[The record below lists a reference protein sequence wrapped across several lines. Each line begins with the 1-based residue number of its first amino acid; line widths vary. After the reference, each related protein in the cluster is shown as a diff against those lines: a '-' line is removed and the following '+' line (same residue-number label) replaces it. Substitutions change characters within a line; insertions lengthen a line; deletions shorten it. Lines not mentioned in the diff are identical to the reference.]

1 MKHLLLKRVVRAAS
15 LTTALMLLTA
25 CGVQTPAD
33 SSMSVETNSLIG
45 SADEGKEADL
55 SHAALLGNSY
65 IDGFV
70 TYDVLPDTDCFY
82 RIGLTVRSVFTKPML
97 NREIPVIDELANGK
111 NYDKVFL
118 IFGENELGWTN
129 TQAFYDGYG
138 EVIDAVRERQPDAT
152 VYIQSIFYD
161 KVFLIFGENELGWTN
176 TQAFYDGYGEVIDA
190 VRERQPDATVYIQS
204 ILPVSAEVSEKNI
217 DCTNNERILE
227 FNDMLK
233 KLSEE
238 KNAIYLDVA
247 SVMMDESGN
256 LPEEAATDGIHPGIE
271 YYKKW
276 ADYLKKT
283 EEKNAIYLDV
293 ASVMMDESGNLPEEA
308 ATDGIH
314 PGIEYYKKW
323 ADYLKKNAVSQ

>member
-1 MKHLLLKRVVRAAS
+1 MKHFLLKQVVRAVS
-15 LTTALMLLTA
+15 LTTALVILTS
-25 CGVQTPAD
+25 CGVQKTPAV
-33 SSMSVETNSLIG
+33 SSVSTERDGLVG
-45 SADEGKEADL
+45 SSDENQTAEADL
-55 SHAALLGNSY
+55 SNAALLGNSY

-118 IFGENELGWTN
+118 IFGENELGW
-129 TQAFYDGYG
+129 
-138 EVIDAVRERQPDAT
+138 P
-152 VYIQSIFYD
+152 
-161 KVFLIFGENELGWTN
+161 N

-204 ILPVSAEVSEKNI
+204 ILPVSASVSEKNI
-217 DCTNNERILE
+217 DCTNNEQILK

-238 KNAIYLDVA
+238 KEAVYLDVA
-247 SVMMDESGN
+247 SVMMDEQ
-256 LPEEAATDGIHPGIE
+256 
-271 YYKKW
+271 
-276 ADYLKKT
+276 
-283 EEKNAIYLDV
+283 
-293 ASVMMDESGNLPEEA
+293 GNLPEEA

-323 ADYLKKNAVSQ
+323 ADYLKKNTVSQ

>member
-33 SSMSVETNSLIG
+33 SNMSVETNSLIG

-152 VYIQSIFYD
+152 VYIQSI
-161 KVFLIFGENELGWTN
+161 
-176 TQAFYDGYGEVIDA
+176 
-190 VRERQPDATVYIQS
+190 
-204 ILPVSAEVSEKNI
+204 LPVSAEVSEKNI
-217 DCTNNERILE
+217 DCTNNKRILE

-276 ADYLKKT
+276 ADYLKK
-283 EEKNAIYLDV
+283 D
-293 ASVMMDESGNLPEEA
+293 
-308 ATDGIH
+308 
-314 PGIEYYKKW
+314 
-323 ADYLKKNAVSQ
+323 AVSQ